1 MQDISKV
8 QRRVVI
14 AACFGTFLEWYDFLT
29 FASLATYFSVLFF
42 PPENPVAALLASL
55 ATFGVGMVV
64 RPLGSALFGSLA
76 DKYGRRP
83 IFIATI
89 SLMGVTTF
97 LVGLLP
103 TYAQVG
109 MLAPLLLLLLRL
121 LQGFAVGGEI
131 GGVAVYL
138 TEHAP
143 HGKRGVYTSVLQLM
157 GPLGILVSTLQIV
170 LLHLFL
176 EDPAFNTWG
185 WRIPFLFSAVLLFI
199 SIKSRMSLEESP
211 VFRQLQQQGTLSKA
225 PLREC
230 LSDRRTLGRMALLFF
245 CISAG
250 GSLLFFSSQV
260 YANVFLKSVVRL
272 DAQLASTLVMTST
285 LLLFPL
291 TIFCGWLSDRVG
303 RRPVL
308 LAGLLLGAVA
318 IMPVFK
324 GLQHFGNPAL
334 ERFNREVTVKLYGAD
349 CTYSPFHKAANDCE
363 RDQEFLT
370 RNGVSYTLQPQRGG
384 QEASVNIGGNAEVDG
399 FRPDELIAE
408 LKAKGWSEKADSD
421 QVNRFMLFLLLIV
434 PVIAVAL
441 ITGPQT
447 AVLAELFTARTR
459 YTAAAVP
466 HNLSAGWI
474 GGLSPFMVTLLS
486 VQAGDALAGLW
497 YPVGMLIFASVVGLL
512 FLPETKDVVL
522 DE

>member
-1 MQDISKV
+1 MRNISKV
-8 QRRVVI
+8 QRNVI
-14 AACFGTFLEWYDFLT
+14 LAACFGTFLEWYDFLT

-42 PPENPVAALLASL
+42 PPDNPTAALLMSL
-55 ATFGVGMVV
+55 GTFGVGMVV

-89 SLMGVTTF
+89 SLMGITTF

-103 TYAQVG
+103 TYAQIG
-109 MLAPLLLLLLRL
+109 IFAPLLLLLLRL

-143 HGKRGVYTSVLQLM
+143 HGKRRVYTSVLQLM

-170 LLHLFL
+170 LLL
-176 EDPAFNTWG
+176 AFISDADFHAWG

-211 VFRQLQQQGTLSKA
+211 VFRKMEQEGSVSKA

-303 RRPVL
+303 RRPIL
-308 LAGLLLGAVA
+308 LAGLLLGA
-318 IMPVFK
+318 ITILPVFK
-324 GLQHFGNPAL
+324 ALQHYGNPAL
-334 ERFNREVTVKLYGAD
+334 ERFNREVTVTLYGMD
-349 CTYSPFHKAANDCE
+349 CDYSPFRKAANDCE
-363 RDQEFLT
+363 RNQEFLT
-370 RNGVSYTLQPQRGG
+370 KNSVSYVLAPSGKKDV
-384 QEASVNIGGNAEVDG
+384 AVNIGGNTELTG
-399 FRPDELIAE
+399 FQPAGLIAE
-408 LKAKGWSEKADSD
+408 LRARGWVEKADPE
-421 QVNRFMLFLLLIV
+421 QVNSFMLFLLLIV

-459 YTAAAVP
+459 YTAAALP

-486 VQAGDALAGLW
+486 VHVGDALAGLW
-497 YPVGMLIFASVVGLL
+497 YPVGMLIFASLVGLL
-512 FLPETKDVVL
+512 FLPETRDVEL
-522 DE
+522 HA

>member
-1 MQDISKV
+1 MHEITPTQRKV
-8 QRRVVI
+8 VL

-29 FASLATYFSVLFF
+29 FATLATYFSVLFF
-42 PPENPVAALLASL
+42 PPGNPTAALLMSL
-55 ATFGVGMVV
+55 GTFGVGMVV

-83 IFIATI
+83 VFIATI

-97 LVGLLP
+97 LVGMLP
-103 TYAQVG
+103 TYAQIG
-109 MLAPLLLLLLRL
+109 ILAPVLLLLLRL

-170 LLHLFL
+170 LLLAFL
-176 EDPAFNTWG
+176 SDADFHAWG

-211 VFRQLQQQGTLSKA
+211 VFRQMEAEGTVSKA

-245 CISAG
+245 CVSAG

-303 RRPVL
+303 RRPIL
-308 LAGLLLGAVA
+308 LAGLLLGAVT
-318 IMPVFK
+318 ILPVFK
-324 GLQHFGNPAL
+324 ALQHYGNPAL
-334 ERFNREVTVKLYGAD
+334 ERFNRDVTVTLYGAD
-349 CTYSPFHKAANDCE
+349 CDYSPFRKAANDCE
-363 RDQEFLT
+363 RNQEFLT
-370 RNGVSYTLQPQRGG
+370 NNGVSYTLQPQRAG
-384 QEASVNIGGNAEVDG
+384 QDVGVNIGGDTEVNGFQPDG
-399 FRPDELIAE
+399 LIAE
-408 LKAKGWSEKADSD
+408 LKVKGWAEKADSE

-447 AVLAELFTARTR
+447 AVLAELFAARTR
-459 YTAAAVP
+459 YTAAALP
-466 HNLSAGWI
+466 HNLSAGLI

-486 VQAGDALAGLW
+486 VHAGDALVGLW
-497 YPVGMLIFASVVGLL
+497 YPVSLLIVTSVVGLL
-512 FLPETKDVVL
+512 FLPETRDVEL
-522 DE
+522 HA